1 MVLGGLENFL
11 PAKIEVNKDMRPVE
25 QLLIIYLIKQ
35 GLGPKGFPL

>member
-1 MVLGGLENFL
+1 MVLGGVENFF

-25 QLLIIYLIKQ
+25 LLLVIYLLKQ